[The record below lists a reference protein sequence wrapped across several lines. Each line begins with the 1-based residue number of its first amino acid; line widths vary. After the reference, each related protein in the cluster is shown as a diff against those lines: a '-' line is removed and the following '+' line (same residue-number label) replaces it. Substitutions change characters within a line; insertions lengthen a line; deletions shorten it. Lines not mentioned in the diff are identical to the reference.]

1 MKTAGNMSKDVFG
14 RMKYIK
20 IGFLK
25 RFGILAVSLAVIG
38 VVLFAV
44 IDSAIKPAMNA
55 IAEVRVRYYAVDI
68 MNRAIKEVTSETD
81 VTSVVEVLM
90 NDDGS
95 VRLVQTDS
103 VAMNKLSTQVSERAQ
118 KMLQELKNI
127 DISIPIGSLVSNGI
141 LSGKGPDINITMLPA
156 GAVNTSFSTE
166 FENAGINQTRHRVY
180 LEVSAHVRIV
190 APLSGSAIEVKTVVP
205 ITEMIIVGDVPD
217 TYINVEDRDDALELI
232 P

>member
-1 MKTAGNMSKDVFG
+1 MLIVAALIVT
-14 RMKYIK
+14 
-20 IGFLK
+20 
-25 RFGILAVSLAVIG
+25 GI
-38 VVLFAV
+38 FAFV
-44 IDSAIKPAMNA
+44 DYKIKPAMNA
-55 IAEVRVRYYAVDI
+55 VAEVRVRYYAVDI
-68 MNRAIKEVTSETD
+68 MNRAIKDITSSTD
-81 VTSVVEVLM
+81 VKSVVEVLM

-103 VAMNKLSTQVSERAQ
+103 VAMNKLSTAVSERAQ
-118 KMLQELKNI
+118 KMLQELKDI
-127 DISIPIGSLVSNGI
+127 EISIPVGSLVSNGI

-180 LEVSAHVRIV
+180 LEVSAEVRIV
-190 APLSGSAIEVKTVVP
+190 APLSGDAIEVKTLVP

-217 TYINVEDRDDALELI
+217 TYINVTDKDDAIELI